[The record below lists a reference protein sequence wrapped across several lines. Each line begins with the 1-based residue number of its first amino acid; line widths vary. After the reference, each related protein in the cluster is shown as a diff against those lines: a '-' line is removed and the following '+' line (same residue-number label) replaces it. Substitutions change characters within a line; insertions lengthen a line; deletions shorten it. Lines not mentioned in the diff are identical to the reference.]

1 MVTSTISYFAMYNKF
16 ICYCLTIIHL
26 SIALFVFSSFSI
38 YQHFNKEGAWE
49 AAVDVFTL
57 LGGILAIGTVYTY
70 FNIEQKTKE
79 FKETHKEA
87 TEEID
92 NTKKQIILEL
102 KKLKE
107 NNQTL
112 ADLIQE
118 YEIKQKFIDY
128 IKYQQGQEK
137 ELKKYVNQEHRP
149 VENCL
154 LANIIKAKW
163 FLDTAINSNEIH
175 SILFAEKELIWGY
188 RQLIDFDTDFY
199 HLYINQV
206 FNTLKLLN
214 EYCHRKNEEWEN
226 YFQSELI
233 DLMVDFVKEDERDK
247 INILSKEYLK
257 QFKQIYEEYVT
268 TDVERNL
275 FIKMINTENK
285 KITKITKVLGLK
297 RNNILVP

>member
-137 ELKKYVNQEHRP
+137 ELKKYVNQEHRS